1 MNKVI
6 QKLPVNEEF
15 GKLAPDDQILRT
27 SKALEVNGMTALVV
41 ENGEEAKTKV
51 LGMIPEAAEVFTVSS
66 MTLEAIGLDKE
77 INESGKYNAVRPR
90 LYAMDRNTQGRE
102 MAKLGATPEWVVG
115 SAHAVTEDEYLLVA
129 SNTGSQLAGEVYG
142 AEHVIFVMGTQ
153 KVVNDI
159 QEGIKRIY
167 EYSYPLEDER
177 AQKAYGF
184 RSGVGKILIINKE
197 NKPGRITVV
206 LVEEKLGF

>member
-1 MNKVI
+1 MNQVI
-6 QKLPVNEEF
+6 QKLSVNEEF
-15 GKLAPDDQILRT
+15 GKLASEDQILRT
-27 SKALEVNGMTALVV
+27 SKALEANGMMALVV

-51 LGMIPEAAEVFTVSS
+51 LGIIPEAAEVFTVSS
-66 MTLEAIGLDKE
+66 MTLETIGIDKE

-102 MAKLGATPEWVVG
+102 MAKLGATPEWVIG
-115 SAHAVTEDEYLLVA
+115 SAHAVTEDGHLLVA
-129 SNTGSQLAGEVYG
+129 SNTGSQLAAEVYG
-142 AEHVIFVMGTQ
+142 AEHIIFVLGTQ
-153 KVVNDI
+153 KVVKDI

-177 AQKAYGF
+177 AQKTYGF

-197 NKPGRITVV
+197 VKPNRITVV
-206 LVEEKLGF
+206 LIKEKLGF

>member
-1 MNKVI
+1 MNQVI
-6 QKLPVNEEF
+6 QKLPVNEDF
-15 GKLAPDDQILRT
+15 GKLASEDQILRT
-27 SKALEVNGMTALVV
+27 IKALEASGMTALVA
-41 ENGEEAKTKV
+41 ENSKEAKTKV

-66 MTLEAIGLDKE
+66 ITLEAIGLDKE

-102 MAKLGATPEWVVG
+102 MAKLGAVPEWAIG
-115 SAHAVTEDEYLLVA
+115 SAHAVTEDGHLLIA
-129 SNTGSQLAGEVYG
+129 SNTGSQLAAEVYG
-142 AEHVIFVMGTQ
+142 AEHVIFVVGTQ
-153 KVVNDI
+153 KVVKDV

-177 AQKAYGF
+177 AQKVYGF

-197 NKPGRITVV
+197 VKPNRVTVV
-206 LVEEKLGF
+206 LVKEKLGF

>member
-1 MNKVI
+1 MNQVI
-6 QKLPVNEEF
+6 QKLSVNEEF
-15 GKLAPDDQILRT
+15 GKLASEDQILRT

-66 MTLEAIGLDKE
+66 MTLETIGIDKE
-77 INESGKYNAVRPR
+77 INESGRYDAVRPR

-102 MAKLGATPEWVVG
+102 MAKLGATPEWVIG
-115 SAHAVTEDEYLLVA
+115 SAHAVTEDGHLLVA
-129 SNTGSQLAGEVYG
+129 SNTGSQLAAEVYG
-142 AEHVIFVMGTQ
+142 AEHIIFVLGTQ
-153 KVVNDI
+153 KVVKDI

-197 NKPGRITVV
+197 VKPNRVTVV
-206 LVEEKLGF
+206 LVKEKLGF